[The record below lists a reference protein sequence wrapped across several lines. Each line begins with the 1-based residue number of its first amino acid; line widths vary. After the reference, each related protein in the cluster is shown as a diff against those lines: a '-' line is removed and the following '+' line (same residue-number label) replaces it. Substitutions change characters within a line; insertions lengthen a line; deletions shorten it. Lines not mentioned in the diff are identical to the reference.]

1 MSKVH
6 IKFDEEHFVIIDLF
20 DNVGS
25 NIVRN
30 ALEKI
35 SNNKPLSDIAYKKY
49 LKTLRYLYCKDCFFC
64 PKLNPYAID
73 LTGKSEELYSYF
85 EEIKALGFN
94 VPFIVTKTPTQRDLN
109 TYHRF
114 FTYNDN
120 WVNYH
125 HYRKTTLINQYDKK
139 FSYSQG
145 MYDTFSNIVHNINL
159 IVHDIESALPTK
171 QRTFLRNNDLNF
183 QYFDFRFSNSDP
195 KKRFIPIDDHLTQ
208 TSYRKNYANVILAE
222 EITGKSYLRAF
233 VDDDDPTASDVSG
246 HIVSAAG
253 FNIDVTET
261 RRNIYETHEF
271 RKWLDFYKLDI
282 NDIPLEYP
290 IGNVVE
296 ASFPIKLTNNFL
308 ANLQI
313 Q

>member
-1 MSKVH
+1 MSRVH

-20 DNVGS
+20 DNIGS

-30 ALEKI
+30 ALERV
-35 SNNKPLSDIAYKKY
+35 SNNKTLNDIAYKKY
-49 LKTLRYLYCKDCFFC
+49 LKKLRYLCCRSC
-64 PKLNPYAID
+64 LLSPQLNPHRINFRK
-73 LTGKSEELYSYF
+73 KSEELYSYF
-85 EEIKALGFN
+85 EELKALGFH
-94 VPFIVTKTPTQRDLN
+94 VPFTVTKTPTQRNLN

-114 FTYNDN
+114 FTYNATWAN
-120 WVNYH
+120 EH
-125 HYRKTTLINQYDKK
+125 HLFNKPSINQYDKN

-208 TSYRKNYANVILAE
+208 TSYRKTYHNVILAE

-246 HIVSAAG
+246 RLGSAAG
-253 FNIDVTET
+253 FSIDATEA

-296 ASFPIKLTNNFL
+296 ASFPINLTNNFMTE
-308 ANLQI
+308 LQV